1 MQDPRRSSRERELL
15 TSTSLR
21 LRFCAGG
28 AALHADTID
37 GDAERFGGERADSV
51 DGFWI
56 AYSLS
61 HRVDCALDTRR

>member
-1 MQDPRRSSRERELL
+1 LL

-37 GDAERFGGERADSV
+37 GDAERFGGECAGSV
-51 DGFWI
+51 DGSGRVS
-56 AYSLS
+56 SLS
-61 HRVDCALDTRR
+61 HRVECALDTRR